1 MPAGLADGFG
11 LKTALLITADEI
23 HPDRLTEAT
32 TAIVAK
38 ALLPSRW

>member
-23 HPDRLTEAT
+23 HPDRRFEAT
-32 TAIVAK
+32 RRIIAK
-38 ALLPSRW
+38 PLP